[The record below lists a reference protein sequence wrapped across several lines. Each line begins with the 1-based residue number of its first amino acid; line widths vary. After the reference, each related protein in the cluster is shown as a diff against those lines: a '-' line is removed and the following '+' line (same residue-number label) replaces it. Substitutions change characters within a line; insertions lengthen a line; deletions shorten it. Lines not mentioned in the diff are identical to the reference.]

1 MKRYYKPMLAQ
12 TAKAPFTAKEWV
24 YEIKWDGFRAISY
37 INDELEVRSR
47 NNKELRYTFP
57 ELRELRILTRNTVLD
72 GEVVAMHEGRPD
84 FQTLL
89 ERNKGTSTRDIEY
102 VARKHPAIYVVFDML
117 EKDGKPLLN
126 LPLIE
131 RKKILKENVQEG
143 KSVVL
148 SEFIEMEGE
157 TYFQAALKRGLE
169 GIMAKKIASPYE
181 PGMRSSNWLKI
192 KKALSCDC
200 VIFGFTKGEG
210 AREQTFGAL
219 ILGLY
224 DTGKPVYIGKVG
236 TGFSQDTME
245 TLLKTFESLKT
256 KNKALQDAEVPE
268 KITWLKPELVC
279 EVAYQ
284 SITNDGK
291 LRMPRFHGLRA
302 DKPPLECTLS
312 QIR

>member
-1 MKRYYKPMLAQ
+1 MRRYYKPMLAQ
-12 TAKAPFTAKEWV
+12 SAKTPFTAKEWV
-24 YEIKWDGFRAISY
+24 FEIKWDGFRAISY
-37 INDELEVRSR
+37 INDELEIRSR
-47 NNKELRYTFP
+47 NNKELRYIFP

-72 GEVVAMHEGRPD
+72 GEVVAMHEGKPD

-102 VARKHPAIYVVFDML
+102 VARKHPVIYVVFDIL

-126 LPLIE
+126 LPLID

-148 SEFIEMEGE
+148 SEFIEMQGE
-157 TYFQAALKRGLE
+157 AYFQAALKRGLE
-169 GIMAKKIASPYE
+169 GIMAKKITSPYE
-181 PGMRSSNWLKI
+181 PGIRSSNWLKI
-192 KKALSCDC
+192 KGALSCDC
-200 VIFGFTKGEG
+200 VIFGFTIGEG

-224 DTGKPVYIGKVG
+224 DAGRPVYIGKVG

-245 TLLKTFESLKT
+245 ALLEIFESLKT
-256 KNKALQDAEVPE
+256 KNKAFQDAEVPE
-268 KITWLKPELVC
+268 RVTWLKPELVC

-284 SITNDGK
+284 SITNDGR

-302 DKPPLECTLS
+302 DKPPLECTLN